1 MAYRLL
7 NQKDSA
13 EFYFRKVVE
22 GLPNSNIIIQNCL
35 SDFAELCMVQKRYE
49 LADSILHLKSS
60 YKSGDYGNLACL
72 HAQAGRQDSAD
83 YYLSLAEKNL
93 NAPVQQVF
101 LYEKQHLVAL
111 FRNDYKTALEYK
123 NKRINLQDKMVSDIY
138 RKSVADYQR
147 NYEQQQKEFATY
159 RFKQQKRWIIT
170 IISLSAVVVLAIIAY
185 LLSLIRKRKRLFMQ
199 AVKKA
204 AQNEF
209 VAAQQRETVIALKKD
224 ITAMHEERNRLETKL
239 AVMAESLSE
248 KESAE
253 AATTKEMI
261 EAILEKTALE
271 KKIADMEG
279 QLSEQLA
286 TGSRLTS
293 QLESLFATRFKMF
306 DRVGTLL
313 FTEQGKIGYS
323 KQVALYMQE
332 EIKRISKD
340 ESLMKE
346 IDSIIDS
353 CYGGV
358 MEIAKSQELH
368 LSETDIETI
377 RLTMMNLSAKSA
389 AYILDKDNVL
399 SLYKRKERL
408 KKKLLEDGGEF
419 ALFIYEKLAMGANT
433 KKNTHLN
440 D

>member
-1 MAYRLL
+1 
-7 NQKDSA
+7 
-13 EFYFRKVVE
+13 
-22 GLPNSNIIIQNCL
+22 
-35 SDFAELCMVQKRYE
+35 
-49 LADSILHLKSS
+49 
-60 YKSGDYGNLACL
+60 
-72 HAQAGRQDSAD
+72 
-83 YYLSLAEKNL
+83 
-93 NAPVQQVF
+93 
-101 LYEKQHLVAL
+101 
-111 FRNDYKTALEYK
+111 
-123 NKRINLQDKMVSDIY
+123 
-138 RKSVADYQR
+138 
-147 NYEQQQKEFATY
+147 
-159 RFKQQKRWIIT
+159 
-170 IISLSAVVVLAIIAY
+170 
-185 LLSLIRKRKRLFMQ
+185 MQ

-239 AVMAESLSE
+239 AVMAESLSK

-261 EAILEKTALE
+261 EAIREKTALE

-279 QLSEQLA
+279 LLNEQLA
-286 TGSRLTS
+286 TESRLTS

-408 KKKLLEDGGEF
+408 KKKLLEDGGKS

-433 KKNTHLN
+433 KKNTLLN